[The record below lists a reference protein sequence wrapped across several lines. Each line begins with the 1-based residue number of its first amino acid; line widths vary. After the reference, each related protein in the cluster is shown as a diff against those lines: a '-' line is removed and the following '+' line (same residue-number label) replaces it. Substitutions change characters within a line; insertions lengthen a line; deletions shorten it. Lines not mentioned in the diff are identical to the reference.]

1 MVQGGENRPFKFGTR
16 DRREFITQDSEVE
29 YRAVNDA
36 NGNPTYLARAKLGT
50 LTSDDKW
57 QIRKITYDANQG
69 ITAVEWP
76 EVGGIPSADFIFV
89 WDSYAGYTY
98 S

>member
-1 MVQGGENRPFKFGTR
+1 MSSGINRPFKYGAK
-16 DRREFITQDSEVE
+16 DRREFIVQESEVE

-50 LTSDDKW
+50 ADGDEKW

-69 ITAVEWP
+69 ITAVEWA
-76 EVGGIPSADFIFV
+76 EAGGIPSADFIFS
-89 WDSYAGYTY
+89 WTDYLTY
-98 S
+98 VFS